1 MQKSSGTPKNTASGS
16 DDTDFFGDDIRSAAE
31 TVTSWERVV
40 PDNSRTQVLSE
51 ELTVGDERFTWWAV
65 GNGPVLV
72 TVSHRK
78 LGRVAEFTSGD
89 RRDFALKLAKDLLN
103 NK

>member
-1 MQKSSGTPKNTASGS
+1 MQKSSDISKKAVPGS
-16 DDTDFFGDDIRSAAE
+16 NDTDFFGDDIRSAAE
-31 TVTSWERVV
+31 TVTPWEPVV

-78 LGRVAEFTSGD
+78 LGRIAEFTTGD
-89 RRDFALKLAKDLLN
+89 RRDFALKLAKTLL
-103 NK
+103 KKK